1 MPDPAQLKVGDRIQ
15 IVAVPKGDLWALES
29 GSDYLEE
36 TVRVLKWMVG
46 KQFEVAWIDE
56 DGKPWVDVADYP
68 DPEGGEHSMAIMD
81 EESWERVAK

>member
-1 MPDPAQLKVGDRIQ
+1 MPDPAQLKVGDRIH

-46 KQFEVAWIDE
+46 KEFVIDWIDP
-56 DGKPWVDVADYP
+56 DGKPWVVVDYP

-81 EESWERVAK
+81 KESWELVGR